1 MQAKTIPFRVDI
13 PGLLEI
19 MGRSLYSRADTPI
32 RELIQ
37 NAHDAIVR
45 RRQRDLSFSGR
56 IDIRQD
62 AEAEVLQFS
71 DDGAGLTP
79 AEAEEY
85 LGTLGLSLTGLVK
98 KRLVPG
104 GEEAVEGLI
113 GQFGVGL
120 FSTFLLARRVVVD
133 SLAM

>member
-45 RRQRDLSFSGR
+45 RRQRDLGFSGR
-56 IDIRQD
+56 IDVRQD

-85 LGTLGLSLTGLVK
+85 LGTLGLSLTGLVR

-120 FSTFLLARRVVVD
+120 FSA
-133 SLAM
+133 